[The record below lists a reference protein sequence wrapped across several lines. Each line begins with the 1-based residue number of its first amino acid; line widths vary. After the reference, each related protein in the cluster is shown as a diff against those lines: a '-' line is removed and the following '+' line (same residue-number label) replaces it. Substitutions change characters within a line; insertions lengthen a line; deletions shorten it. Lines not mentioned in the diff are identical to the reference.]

1 MDSFVLSNQKVYP
14 MGKSIF
20 FTGQPIFTQLLKFIP
35 RSMVAGLSAK
45 HKADRYCK
53 RFMAY
58 DHLVSMLYC
67 SFHRSSSLRELIT
80 GLQANSYRLAHLG
93 FRHTPRRSTLSDA
106 NRRRPV
112 AFFSELYH
120 QLYKHHFGLPDS
132 RKNNR
137 LFIIDSTTMSLFS
150 SIMQGAGSYKAN
162 GKKKGGVKAHVMFDA
177 YEDLPAFVHLS
188 QAKANDLTFL
198 PLINPPQGSTVVMDK
213 AYIKYAQF
221 QQWTQRSIR
230 WVTRIKETTVFE
242 VLDNKALS
250 KASFNAGVTADR
262 ILQLGRPSNA
272 RQTPLIKA
280 REVGFFDKEK
290 NRCFKFISNDF
301 DCPPEEIA
309 HIYKKRWQIELL
321 FKRLKQNYPL
331 KYFLGDNP
339 NAIQIQIW
347 TALICDLLIKIVQK
361 IVHRQGKKRW
371 AYANLAS
378 MIKHHL
384 MTYIDLIDFLKQP
397 ERALIH
403 YRPPE
408 TIPKQL
414 EFQYGAST

>member
-1 MDSFVLSNQKVYP
+1 

-35 RSMVAGLSAK
+35 SSQVARLSAK
-45 HKADRYCK
+45 HQADRYCK

-80 GLQANSYRLAHLG
+80 GLQANSYRLTHLG

-106 NRRRPV
+106 NGRRPV
-112 AFFSELYH
+112 AFFSDLYH
-120 QLYKHHFGLPDS
+120 FLYRHHFGLPDS
-132 RKNNR
+132 SGSDG

-150 SIMQGAGSYKAN
+150 SIMQGAGDYKAN
-162 GKKKGGVKAHVMFDA
+162 GKKKGGVKAHVLLDA
-177 YEDLPAFVHLS
+177 HDDLPAFVHLS
-188 QAKANDLTFL
+188 ASKENDLTFL
-198 PLINPPQGSTVVMDK
+198 PLVNLPKGSTVVMDK
-213 AYIKYAQF
+213 AYIKYAKLQE
-221 QQWTQRSIR
+221 WTHHSVR
-230 WVTRIKETTVFE
+230 WVTRMKGRSVFK
-242 VLDNKALS
+242 VLQCNTLTQTS
-250 KASFNAGVTADR
+250 QISGVTADR
-262 ILQLGRPSNA
+262 ILRLGRPSNA
-272 RQTPLIKA
+272 RKTPLITV
-280 REVGFFDKEK
+280 REVQFFDQEK
-290 NRCFKFISNDF
+290 NRSFRFISNDF
-301 DCPPEEIA
+301 ECPPEDIA

-361 IVHRQGKKRW
+361 IVHSQTKRRW

-384 MTYIDLIDFLKQP
+384 MTYIDLIEFLKQP

-408 TIPKQL
+408 TIPIQL
-414 EFQYGAST
+414 ELKFGASK

>member
-1 MDSFVLSNQKVYP
+1 

-35 RSMVAGLSAK
+35 SGEVARLSAK
-45 HKADRYCK
+45 HKANRYCK
-53 RFMAY
+53 SFMAY

-93 FRHTPRRSTLSDA
+93 FRHTPRRSRLADA
-106 NRRRPV
+106 NKRRSV
-112 AFFSELYH
+112 AFFSDLYH
-120 QLYKHHFGLPDS
+120 SLHRRHFGLPDS
-132 RKNNR
+132 CKEDR
-137 LFIIDSTTMSLFS
+137 LFIIDATTMSLFS
-150 SIMQGAGSYKAN
+150 SIMRGAGTHKAN
-162 GKKKGGVKAHVMFDA
+162 GKKKGGVKAHVLMDA
-177 YEDLPAFVHLS
+177 HHDLPAFVHVTE
-188 QAKANDLTFL
+188 AKENDLIFL
-198 PLINPPQGSTVVMDK
+198 PHLSLPQGSTVVMDK
-213 AYIKYAQF
+213 AYMKYGQL
-221 QQWTQRSIR
+221 QQWTQHSVR
-230 WVTRIKETTVFE
+230 WVTRFKEKSVYE
-242 VLDNKALS
+242 VLQERALTEQS
-250 KASFNAGVTADR
+250 QRSGVTADR
-262 ILQLGRPSNA
+262 ILHMGRPSNA
-272 RQTPLIKA
+272 KVTPLITV
-280 REVGFFDKEK
+280 REVQFFDQEK
-290 NRCFKFISNDF
+290 NRSFRFISNDF
-301 DCPPEEIA
+301 ECPPEEIA
-309 HIYKKRWQIELL
+309 QLYKRRWQIELL

-361 IVHRQGKKRW
+361 IVHSQSPKRW

-384 MTYIDLIDFLKQP
+384 MTYIDLFKFLKEP

-408 TIPKQL
+408 TMQ
-414 EFQYGAST
+414 T

>member
-1 MDSFVLSNQKVYP
+1 

-20 FTGQPIFTQLLKFIP
+20 FTGQPIFAQLLKFIP
-35 RSMVAGLSAK
+35 RAMVATISARYS
-45 HKADRYCK
+45 ADRYCK

-58 DHLVSMLYC
+58 DHLVSMLYS

-93 FRHTPRRSTLSDA
+93 FRHTPRRSTLADA
-106 NRRRPV
+106 NLRRPA
-112 AFFSELYH
+112 AFFADLYH
-120 QLYKHHFGLPDS
+120 RLYHHHFGLPDS
-132 RKNNR
+132 RKDHR
-137 LFIIDSTTMSLFS
+137 LYIIDSTTMSLFS

-177 YEDLPAFVHLS
+177 YDQLPAFVHLS
-188 QAKANDLTFL
+188 QAKANDQTFL
-198 PLINPPQGSTVVMDK
+198 PMVNLPEGSTVVLDK

-221 QQWTQRSIR
+221 QQWTRRSVR
-230 WVTRIKETTVFE
+230 WVTRMKETTVFE
-242 VLDNKALS
+242 VLQQREVS
-250 KASFNAGVTADR
+250 PESFKAGVRADR
-262 ILQLGRPSNA
+262 TLRLGRPSNA
-272 RQTPLIKA
+272 RITPLI
-280 REVGFFDKEK
+280 EVRAVEFFDTVK
-290 NRCFKFISNDF
+290 NRCFTFISNDF
-301 DCPPEEIA
+301 ECAPEVIA
-309 HIYKKRWQIELL
+309 QLYKKRWQIELL

-361 IVHRQGKKRW
+361 KVHQNSKKRW
-371 AYANLAS
+371 SYANLAS
-378 MIKHHL
+378 MVKHHL
-384 MTYIDLIDFLKQP
+384 MTYIDLVEFLKEP

-414 EFQYGAST
+414 VFQYGASG

>member
-1 MDSFVLSNQKVYP
+1 

-20 FTGQPIFTQLLKFIP
+20 FTGQPIFTQLLKLIP
-35 RSMVAGLSAK
+35 SSQVAHLSAK

-106 NRRRPV
+106 NGRRPV

-120 QLYKHHFGLPDS
+120 RLLHYHFPLPDS
-132 RKNNR
+132 SSEDR

-150 SIMQGAGSYKAN
+150 SIMQGAGDHKAN
-162 GKKKGGVKAHVMFDA
+162 GKKKGGVKAHVLLDA
-177 YEDLPAFVHLS
+177 HHDLPAFVHLT
-188 QAKANDLTFL
+188 QAKENDLVFL
-198 PLINPPQGSTVVMDK
+198 PLLTLPEGSTVVMDK
-213 AYIKYAQF
+213 AYMNYTQF

-230 WVTRIKETTVFE
+230 WVTRIRESAVFE
-242 VLDNKALS
+242 VLQEQNLTEES
-250 KASFNAGVTADR
+250 LRAGVKADR
-262 ILQLGRPSNA
+262 ILRLGRPSNA
-272 RQTPLIKA
+272 KKTPLITV
-280 REVGFFDKEK
+280 REVQFFDQQT
-290 NRCFKFISNDF
+290 NRSFKFISNDL
-301 DCPPEEIA
+301 DCLPEQIA
-309 HIYKKRWQIELL
+309 QLYKKRWQIELL
-321 FKRLKQNYPL
+321 FKRLKQHYPL
-331 KYFLGDNP
+331 KYFLGDSP

-361 IVHRQGKKRW
+361 RVHSQGKRW
-371 AYANLAS
+371 SYANLAS
-378 MIKHHL
+378 MIRHHL
-384 MTYIDLIDFLKQP
+384 MTYIDLMEFLKEP

-408 TIPKQL
+408 TIPLQL
-414 EFQYGAST
+414 EFQFRASP